1 MHARYDKV
9 EGPDLLEAIDR
20 MEKVFF
26 RKWWPKGKIKEVS
39 RESIKQKNKQK

>member
-20 MEKVFF
+20 MEKVFSANGG
-26 RKWWPKGKIKEVS
+26 PKAKSK
-39 RESIKQKNKQK
+39 K